1 MLKSTSKWPFHI
13 FALAASAVWGSTFV
27 SSKVLLNAGMSPAE
41 IMTIRFAIAYIVM
54 LPFSIR
60 NVGPKGWRDE
70 SLFAVLG
77 LSGGSLYFLAENTA
91 VNISSA
97 SSTVALL
104 VCVTPVFTA
113 VINRLIW
120 RGERLGA
127 LFAVGSAIA
136 LVGTAL
142 VVFNGIFVLDDNPSV
157 IFLSLGAALCWSVY
171 SIILKVL
178 ERKYSSVE
186 ITRKVFFWGVVT
198 MLPYFLYEPFCVEKE
213 VVMQPAVIFN
223 SLFLSLVASLG
234 CFWLWNVVVRRIGVV
249 ASANY
254 LYFNPVVALI
264 TAHIVLDENITV
276 YAVAG
281 CAVTTLG
288 VYLCNKK
295 SKNS

>member
-1 MLKSTSKWPFHI
+1 MTSKWPFHV
-13 FALAASAVWGSTFV
+13 FAVTASVVWGSTFV

-41 IMTIRFAIAYIVM
+41 IMTIRFAIAYLAM
-54 LPFSIR
+54 LPFMIR
-60 NVGPKGWRDE
+60 SVGPKGWRDE

-77 LSGGSLYFLAENTA
+77 LTGGSLYFLAENTA

-113 VINRLIW
+113 IINRMIW
-120 RGERLGA
+120 CGEKLGA
-127 LFAVGSAIA
+127 RFAIGSVIA

-157 IFLSLGAALCWSVY
+157 IFLSLAAALCWSIY
-171 SIILKVL
+171 SIVLRVL
-178 ERKYSSVE
+178 EQRYSSLE
-186 ITRKVFFWGVVT
+186 ITRKVFFWGIMT
-198 MLPYFLYEPFCVEKE
+198 MLPYFLYEPFHIEKE
-213 VVMQPAVIFN
+213 VIMQPAVIFN
-223 SLFLSLVASLG
+223 TLFLSLVASLG
-234 CFWLWNVVVRRIGVV
+234 CFLLWNIVVRRIGVV
-249 ASANY
+249 VSANY

-264 TAHIVLDENITV
+264 TAHIVLDEKITM

-281 CAVTTLG
+281 CAITIIG

-295 SKNS
+295 NKK

>member
-60 NVGPKGWRDE
+60 SVCPKGWRDE
-70 SLFAVLG
+70 SLFAMLG